1 MAKEI
6 KTSIVIQATPEK
18 IWTIL
23 TDFDNYPNWNPFITY
38 VNGIVE
44 KGSKITVNIVPS
56 GSKGM
61 TFKPMVISRIEN
73 RGLIW
78 KGRVLF
84 NGLFDGMHK
93 FELVDNGNGTT
104 TFIQSEFFTGIFVVF
119 FNTKKT
125 KEGFEKMNVKLKEL
139 AERM

>member
-23 TDFDNYPNWNPFITY
+23 TDFDNYPNWNPFITSI
-38 VNGIVE
+38 NGIVE
-44 KGSKITVNIVPS
+44 KGNKIAVNIVPS

-61 TFKPMVISRIEN
+61 TFKPLVISRIEN
-73 RGLIW
+73 KELIW
-78 KGRVLF
+78 KGRVF
-84 NGLFDGMHK
+84 INGLFDGMHK
-93 FELVDNGNGTT
+93 FELVDNGNATT

-119 FNTKKT
+119 FNTEKT
-125 KEGFEKMNVKLKEL
+125 KEGFEKMNIKLKEL
-139 AERM
+139 AERK